1 MLCVSGTCKHTS
13 HGAVLSN
20 MIIFGQNLLGGNTWS
35 NNYRLRKCRNLS
47 FSLHFYDRNAAVIF
61 FFSILKYTGK
71 NFIISLFISS
81 ICLAKK
87 YHPRWR
93 QQRHIQYTAYN
104 AYNANTECYHCLYCF
119 HRLLCLHSF
128 HCYHRLHC
136 LQCLPCVN
144 YFDYFNT
151 VLTTCCI

>member
-1 MLCVSGTCKHTS
+1 MLIREVDVDMLCVSGTCKHTS

-20 MIIFGQNLLGGNTWS
+20 MIIFGQYLLGVNTWS

-81 ICLAKK
+81 ICLAEKIPSEMK
-87 YHPRWR
+87 VAPRYALCTQVFR
-93 QQRHIQYTAYN
+93 DNASVISIKGNHYKTRKQRDTGGHQ
-104 AYNANTECYHCLYCF
+104 L
-119 HRLLCLHSF
+119 
-128 HCYHRLHC
+128 
-136 LQCLPCVN
+136 
-144 YFDYFNT
+144 
-151 VLTTCCI
+151 